1 MLERRTVE
9 HGSTLQ
15 GDAMRFRT
23 GTTDDVATLWAL
35 RTRCVRGTC
44 SSHYPPEVIAPW
56 SASPPPSQ
64 YARLLGQ
71 GGCVVAEDGQGRL
84 LGFGVF
90 DADANEVDALFVD
103 PDRGGQGIGQAL
115 MQRLLAM
122 ADREREV
129 VLSASLNAVPF
140 YQRQGFISVREEV
153 YPHPSGVAL
162 ASVSMRRPW

>member
-1 MLERRTVE
+1 
-9 HGSTLQ
+9 
-15 GDAMRFRT
+15 MRFRI

-35 RTRCVRGTC
+35 RTRCVRETC
-44 SSHYPPEVIAPW
+44 SSHYPPEVIAPC
-56 SASPPPSQ
+56 PSNRA
-64 YARLLGQ
+64 YCD
-71 GGCVVAEDGQGRL
+71 GGGVVAEDGRGGL

>member
-1 MLERRTVE
+1 M
-9 HGSTLQ
+9 
-15 GDAMRFRT
+15 
-23 GTTDDVATLWAL
+23 DDVARLWAL
-35 RTRCVRGTC
+35 RTRCVREIC

-64 YARLLGQ
+64 YARLLSQ
-71 GGCVVAEDGQGRL
+71 GGCVVAEDGQGVL

-90 DADANEVDALFVD
+90 DTDANEVDALFVD
-103 PDRGGQGIGQAL
+103 PDRGGKGIGQAL

-122 ADREREV
+122 ADRDREV

-140 YQRQGFISVREEV
+140 YQRHGFISVREET

>member
-1 MLERRTVE
+1 
-9 HGSTLQ
+9 
-15 GDAMRFRT
+15 MRFRT

-35 RTRCVRGTC
+35 GPRGGGGAGGRPV
-44 SSHYPPEVIAPW
+44 PPPAVGARG
-56 SASPPPSQ
+56 ASPPPSQ

-71 GGCVVAEDGQGRL
+71 GGCVVAEDGQGGL

>member
-1 MLERRTVE
+1 MVGIAATFAVR
-9 HGSTLQ
+9 
-15 GDAMRFRT
+15 A
-23 GTTDDVATLWAL
+23 VAGAGRL
-35 RTRCVRGTC
+35 RGGRG
-44 SSHYPPEVIAPW
+44 
-56 SASPPPSQ
+56 
-64 YARLLGQ
+64 RQ
-71 GGCVVAEDGQGRL
+71 GGL

-90 DADANEVDALFVD
+90 DIDANEVDALFVD

-122 ADREREV
+122 ADRGREV

-140 YQRQGFISVREEV
+140 YQRQGFVSVREET

>member
-1 MLERRTVE
+1 M
-9 HGSTLQ
+9 Q
-15 GDAMRFRT
+15 FRT
-23 GTTDDVATLWAL
+23 GTMDDVAMLWAL
-35 RTRCVRGTC
+35 RTRCVRETC

-64 YARLLGQ
+64 YARLLSQ
-71 GGCVVAEDGQGRL
+71 GGCVVAEDEQGGL

-90 DADANEVDALFVD
+90 DVDANEVDALFVD

-140 YQRQGFISVREEV
+140 YQRQGFISVSEKAYHIPAAWRW
-153 YPHPSGVAL
+153 
-162 ASVSMRRPW
+162 RR

>member
-1 MLERRTVE
+1 M
-9 HGSTLQ
+9 Q
-15 GDAMRFRT
+15 FRT
-23 GTTDDVATLWAL
+23 GTIDDVATLWAL
-35 RTRCVRGTC
+35 RTRCVRETC

-71 GGCVVAEDGQGRL
+71 GGCVVAEDGQGGL

-90 DADANEVDALFVD
+90 DAEANEVDALFVD
-103 PDRGGQGIGQAL
+103 PDRGGKGIGHRQQAL
-115 MQRLLAM
+115 HQRLLAM

-140 YQRQGFISVREEV
+140 YQRQGFVSVREEA

>member
-1 MLERRTVE
+1 
-9 HGSTLQ
+9 
-15 GDAMRFRT
+15 MRFRT

-35 RTRCVRGTC
+35 RTRCVRETC

-71 GGCVVAEDGQGRL
+71 GGCVVAEDGQGGL

-122 ADREREV
+122 ADRGVRWCCRPRSTRCRSTNGRDS
-129 VLSASLNAVPF
+129 SACAKRSTRIPAVW
-140 YQRQGFISVREEV
+140 RWLR
-153 YPHPSGVAL
+153 
-162 ASVSMRRPW
+162 

>member
-1 MLERRTVE
+1 
-9 HGSTLQ
+9 
-15 GDAMRFRT
+15 MRFRT

-35 RTRCVRGTC
+35 RTRCVRETC

-56 SASPPPSQ
+56 SASPPPPPSQ

-71 GGCVVAEDGQGRL
+71 GGCVVAEDGQGGL

>member
-1 MLERRTVE
+1 M
-9 HGSTLQ
+9 Q
-15 GDAMRFRT
+15 FRT
-23 GTTDDVATLWAL
+23 GTVDDVTTLWAL
-35 RTRCVRGTC
+35 RTRCVRETC

-64 YARLLGQ
+64 YARLLRH
-71 GGCVVAEDGQGRL
+71 GGCVVAEDAGGDV
-84 LGFGVF
+84 LGFGVL
-90 DADANEVDALFVD
+90 DAEGNEIDALFVD

-122 ADREREV
+122 ADPTRDV

-140 YQRQGFISVREEV
+140 YQRQGFIAVCEKD
-153 YPHPSGVAL
+153 YPHPSGVSL